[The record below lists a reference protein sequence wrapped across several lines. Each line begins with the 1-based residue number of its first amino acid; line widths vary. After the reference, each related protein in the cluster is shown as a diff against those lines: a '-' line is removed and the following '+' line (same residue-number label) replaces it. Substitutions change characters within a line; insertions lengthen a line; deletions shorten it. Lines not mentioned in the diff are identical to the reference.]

1 MAALLKTSASREIIL
16 SEKIEFYSPEYMIK
30 EIEKHRKYLIKK
42 SKLSNKDFNFLLS
55 TLLENITLVPFDE
68 FKHKYMDAV
77 KIMINIDINDSAF
90 IALGMAMKVEGIWTK
105 DKDYNEQNVLKVFST
120 KELYSLIKN

>member
-1 MAALLKTSASREIIL
+1 
-16 SEKIEFYSPEYMIK
+16 
-30 EIEKHRKYLIKK
+30 
-42 SKLSNKDFNFLLS
+42 
-55 TLLENITLVPFDE
+55 
-68 FKHKYMDAV
+68 MDAV